1 MSDDN
6 KQWGTIFLDANRESS
21 LTKLDAMQAGTRKD
35 QWNQKARQ
43 DYLENV
49 RQKAIDRAREI
60 LGEAYTERQN
70 ILAEAERDAE
80 AIRNEA
86 KVVHNEADEVRQQA
100 QNLRQ
105 EVENELE
112 QATITRNNAQED
124 GFQAGLDQ
132 AQEELNNFR
141 MAMGS
146 SVAGVL
152 HAIEAQ
158 CMQIFAHWRQDLVDV
173 VKVCAEKGTALVL
186 EERHSQILEAMLLRA
201 IRSLDERRS
210 ITLRVHPEDEP
221 VVADLFAAAKEKNPD
236 LSSWYINA
244 DPALQPG
251 DIMAESPTGSV
262 DSRREL
268 YQHMVENIM
277 RHLSLPESQSEAQA
291 MAHIRQALED
301 EVAKAAALAPPMPEP
316 DTSTPP
322 PMPEP
327 LPLTD
332 PEMILTTTPPMPEA
346 HAEHAPEF
354 EAESELRF
362 ESDTTKPESD
372 DTDFNLLDFSP
383 ELPPEPLVPDF
394 MSPEN
399 VINEAAHDAEEETS
413 SSPLGSLGHLNAD
426 NSDFASDTA
435 HEQHNADDAQAP
447 PPPAPPRVSFDAADA
462 GHDIMPPPQPLQFQ
476 EESHPVPNAEPSM
489 LELEEELLPVEDA
502 FLSDTTDAADA
513 EHTEFSEQ
521 APNTYQPLKDK
532 A

>member
-1 MSDDN
+1 MSDDQK
-6 KQWGTIFLDANRESS
+6 KQWGTIFLDANRESN
-21 LTKLDAMQAGTRKD
+21 LTKLDAMQASTRKD

-86 KVVHNEADEVRQQA
+86 KVVHNEADEIRQQA

-112 QATITRNNAQED
+112 QAAITRNAAQED

-132 AQEELNNFR
+132 AQDELNNFR

-236 LSSWYINA
+236 LSSWYISA

-277 RHLSLPESQSEAQA
+277 RHLSLPESQSETQA

-316 DTSTPP
+316 VVSTPP

-332 PEMILTTTPPMPEA
+332 PKMILTTTPPMPEA
-346 HAEHAPEF
+346 HAEHVS
-354 EAESELRF
+354 ESEF
-362 ESDTTKPESD
+362 ESDSVESQND
-372 DTDFNLLDFSP
+372 DTEFNLLDFSP
-383 ELPPEPLVPDF
+383 ELPPEPLMPDF
-394 MSPEN
+394 MSPES

-413 SSPLGSLGHLNAD
+413 SFPLGANMPNLM
-426 NSDFASDTA
+426 SDTA
-435 HEQHNADDAQAP
+435 HEQHHTDHEQTPP

-462 GHDIMPPPQPLQFQ
+462 GHDIVPPPQALQFQ
-476 EESHPVPNAEPSM
+476 EESHAAPHTEPSM

-502 FLSDTTDAADA
+502 LLSENADT
-513 EHTEFSEQ
+513 EHTVFSEQ
-521 APNTYQPLKDK
+521 NANSYTPLKDK